1 MISLIVAVAKNNVIG
16 NNGIIPWKIKG
27 KQKRFKELTTGNSSD
42 ARIYSPERNERIFS

>member
-27 KQKRFKELTTGNSSD
+27 EQIMTRLNYEVQKNLYLGDEVL
-42 ARIYSPERNERIFS
+42 